1 MMQVGQ
7 KWKDVKDLF
16 KKGHYQPLMLIYT
29 CADAKPIDVE
39 TAPVAKIGGKGLQRR
54 HYNTSILTCAH

>member
-29 CADAKPIDVE
+29 YADAKPISVE
-39 TAPVAKIGGKGLQRR
+39 TAPVAKIDGKGENADIHCITQ
-54 HYNTSILTCAH
+54 YQ